1 MQVQDDNLKY
11 LFLNKWQGFLVFL
24 SLVAGVSFASSGVVT
39 WVAANW
45 DYFSSLQKLYG
56 IQLLFILACLTAFW
70 AYWRHTRKNGALKTG
85 LGSQGAL
92 FLAAVITGALLAL
105 IGQVYQTGADP
116 WTLFAIW
123 GALLLPFLLA
133 APNAAIAL
141 LWCVVMNLAWQLYRE
156 DFWGMLSREYYY
168 QALMY
173 AGFNLLLLVLAECNI
188 ARLGDRFRLV
198 PRFLGFFCLWPL
210 LGMDDGNIYD
220 TATSGLTGLL
230 VWVIPVLVFAA
241 GFRYYSRKRVDYF
254 MLANLV
260 GFLSAVV
267 LVRSISFLGLW
278 RMLDGSL
285 FMIASLVLLTA
296 GMGVAAINRL
306 YRKNNPDR
314 GHKSLWP
321 VHLLMVCVVMVVS
334 LLFVLFLAIMNV
346 SFLGSGISLLV
357 IASVICFSGKDPG
370 QEGVVSGSLALIG
383 LGMMAVSL
391 LEIHNDFFRPDK
403 VAVLRLQASAI
414 AAVSMAVYVMFRQVW
429 VRFLSATQTIGLI
442 LLVLYT
448 FMGGDDSYGA
458 AEAAFFTLSLHAV
471 PWLALASVVMF
482 VGAHQYEH
490 NALRP
495 LAWALAVNALVL
507 TVLNTLELSGQ
518 SGVEQAFGP
527 VDMFRAVLAG
537 LNPLKAGNWGNL
549 VFQCLPAVLVFWG
562 MRKQEG
568 AGRWFTW
575 LVAALVFVLCLY
587 WGNDNGVVY
596 GLILVLLAYQCRDW
610 VLGGTGAIAMIGF
623 LWMFYYQMVLSLLQK
638 SFLLL
643 GTGLV
648 LLTVTVTC
656 RHWLRKGREEHDMET
671 AQATETPPQPA
682 SVAAAKARGLLPL
695 MTVLGMVSVLTVA
708 NWGIW
713 THEAI
718 LRTGQR
724 VVLALA
730 PVDPRSLM
738 QGDYMSLN
746 FELVNHLRTAA
757 QATQSANKDKDA
769 NRQKP
774 RQGFAILSIDDKGV
788 ASLAGVSQT
797 YPSMIL
803 ADGKTVIMRYK
814 TGPFGTVS
822 LASHEYFFPEGQGS
836 HFAQAKYGE
845 FRVRKDGKA
854 LLSGLLDE
862 NLNRL

>member
-11 LFLNKWQGFLVFL
+11 LFLNYWQGFLVFL
-24 SLVAGVSFASSGVVT
+24 ALVAGVSFASSGVVT

-45 DYFSSLQKLYG
+45 SYFSGLQKLLG
-56 IQLLFILACLTAFW
+56 IQLLFIIACMSAFLVYLRTA
-70 AYWRHTRKNGALKTG
+70 KKTG
-85 LGSQGAL
+85 QAKAGAGSQGAL

-123 GALLLPFLLA
+123 GALMLPFLLA
-133 APNAAIAL
+133 APNAALAL
-141 LWCVVMNLAWQLYRE
+141 LWCAVINLAWQLYMN
-156 DFWGMLSREYYY
+156 DFWGMLSRQHYD
-168 QALMY
+168 QALVF
-173 AGFNLLLLVLAECNI
+173 AGFNLLLLVVAECNI

-210 LGMDDGNIYD
+210 LGIDDGGYGNAKSSVTD
-220 TATSGLTGLL
+220 LL
-230 VWVIPVLVFAA
+230 VWVVPTLVFVA
-241 GFRYYSRKRVDYF
+241 GFRFYSRRRVDYF

-267 LVRSISFLGLW
+267 LVRSLSFFSFW
-278 RMLDGSL
+278 RMPELAL

-296 GMGVAAINRL
+296 GLGAVVINRL

-334 LLFVLFLAIMNV
+334 LLFALFLAMMNV
-346 SFLGSGISLLV
+346 SFLSSGILLLV
-357 IASVICFSGKDPG
+357 IAGVICFSGKDRG
-370 QEGVVSGSLALIG
+370 QDGLVSGSLALIG
-383 LGMMAVSL
+383 LGMMAASL
-391 LEIHNDFFRPDK
+391 LEIHDDFFSPEVR
-403 VAVLRLQASAI
+403 AVLRLHASAI
-414 AAVSMAVYVMFRQVW
+414 AAVSMAVYVMFRQGW
-429 VRFLSATQTIGLI
+429 VRFLSAAQAIGLI

-448 FMGGDDSYGA
+448 FMWVDDSYRA
-458 AEAAFFTLSLHAV
+458 TEVAFFTLSLHSV
-471 PWLALASVVMF
+471 PWLALASVVLF
-482 VGAHQYEH
+482 VCTHQYER
-490 NALRP
+490 NGLRP
-495 LAWALAVNALVL
+495 LAWALAMTTLVL
-507 TVLNTLELSGQ
+507 TVFNTVETSWEPGLGQ
-518 SGVEQAFGP
+518 VLGP
-527 VDMFRAVLAG
+527 LDMFRTVLAG
-537 LNPLKAGNWGNL
+537 LNPLKVGNWGNI
-549 VFQCLPAVLVFWG
+549 VFQFLPAALVVWG

-568 AGRWFTW
+568 AGRFTW
-575 LVAALVFVLCLY
+575 LAAALVFVLCLY
-587 WGNDNGVVY
+587 WGNGNGVVY

-610 VLGGTGAIAMIGF
+610 VLGGAGTVAMIGF
-623 LWMFYYQMVLSLLQK
+623 LWMFYYQMELSLLQK
-638 SFLLL
+638 AFLLL

-648 LLTVTVTC
+648 LLTVTIAC
-656 RHWLRKGREEHDMET
+656 RHWLRKDQEEHAMAT
-671 AQATETPPQPA
+671 VQAPEALSTSEAP
-682 SVAAAKARGLLPL
+682 AKARGLLPL
-695 MTVLGMVSVLTVA
+695 MTALGVVSVLAVA

-713 THEAI
+713 TNETI

-746 FELVNHLRTAA
+746 FELVNHLRTAVWAKKSTENADSA
-757 QATQSANKDKDA
+757 QKVTQ
-769 NRQKP
+769 
-774 RQGFAILSIDDKGV
+774 GYAILAIDDKGV
-788 ASLAGVSQT
+788 ASLAGISET
-797 YPSMIL
+797 YPSMVL
-803 ADGKTVIMRYK
+803 ADGNTVIMRYK

-822 LASHEYFFPEGQGS
+822 LASHEYFFPEGKGN

-862 NLNRL
+862 NLNQL